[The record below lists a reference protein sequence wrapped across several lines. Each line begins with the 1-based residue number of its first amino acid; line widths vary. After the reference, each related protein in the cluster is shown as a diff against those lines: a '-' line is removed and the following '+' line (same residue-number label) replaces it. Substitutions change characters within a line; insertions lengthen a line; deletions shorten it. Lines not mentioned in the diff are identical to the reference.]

1 MSILDDSDQ
10 LKRALKPIILDI
22 IKHDSDFKSCFRVYK
37 ATVVSVPSTVLG
49 VTGCLVKIAGDEN
62 TMWLPYTPDVAD
74 VSVGDA
80 VWVAVIFN
88 SWRNAIVWQKIDFS

>member
-22 IKHDSDFKSCFRVYK
+22 IKNDSDFKSCFRVYK

-49 VTGCLVKIAGDEN
+49 VTGCLVKIAGD
-62 TMWLPYTPDVAD
+62 VA
-74 VSVGDA
+74 VGDA